1 MAESSLSEAQ
11 DITLSILPCFTSMLS
26 CLGSAQII
34 FMVLTA
40 RKTTPYRRIL
50 LGLSVADFLCSIV
63 YPWQAFLVPQA
74 TSHRIFAIGND
85 QTCSFLG
92 FGQQIFFASIL
103 YNSMLSLYFLLTV
116 RYGMSNPHV
125 AQKYEAYM
133 HLVATGYPVIAAFI
147 GLGVGLFHEL
157 EIGHGCWVNDY
168 PVGCETVC
176 NDTSPQPCTQCTDYI
191 FGLFFGFI
199 PSILAFIMIVTNN
212 ILVYLHVRS
221 TIQKSRRRFKATTS
235 SSQQPPSSSAAPMDK
250 SATINNT
257 GSARTGRP
265 SITAS
270 IKRRVTR
277 KKRAPDPQLQRI
289 RAVAVQAC
297 WYVIAFMM
305 TYMASIIVRC
315 LAAAGF
321 SAEDEAKLF
330 PLLVIEAILL
340 PSQGLFNLCV
350 YIRPSFQRTRR
361 DYPNETYGWV
371 FRRALYGEIIKPV
384 KDEPKRRPS
393 SSDFGGMVLH
403 NSRRQTQSIL
413 HRLHLDHLYDP
424 YWSGEENECE
434 GNLGNDGA
442 LGDDDIDNNGEEVG
456 SFAGDDDDPLSR
468 RTQENYYSGDDN
480 DDDLSVDNSNSS
492 AADDGCGEHE
502 NLVEE
507 TISRNGECKTEIC
520 GATVTKKSHPTE
532 ESTKAQ
538 YVGNQ
543 TVAADAQLSPPVVEE
558 ISG

>member
-11 DITLSILPCFTSMLS
+11 DITLSILPCLTSMLS

-50 LGLSVADFLCSIV
+50 LGLSVSDFLCSLI
-63 YPWQAFLVPQA
+63 YPWQAFLVPKA
-74 TSHRIFAIGND
+74 TSYRIWAIGND
-85 QTCSFLG
+85 QTCMFLG

-125 AQKYEAYM
+125 AQKYEVYM
-133 HLVATGYPVIAAFI
+133 HLVGIGYPVLAAFI

-157 EIGHGCWVNDY
+157 EVGHGCWVNDY
-168 PVGCETVC
+168 PEGCETVC
-176 NDTSPQPCTQCTDYI
+176 ENMSMQPCTQCTDYI
-191 FGLFFGFI
+191 FALFFGFV
-199 PSILAFIMIVTNN
+199 PSILAFAMIVTNN
-212 ILVYLHVRS
+212 TLVYLHVRN
-221 TIQKSRRRFKATTS
+221 TIQKSRRRFKAATS
-235 SSQQPPSSSAAPMDK
+235 AAQQTCSSATGINSSLISNTNSKTK
-250 SATINNT
+250 SRR
-257 GSARTGRP
+257 S

-270 IKRRVTR
+270 IKRKVTR
-277 KKRAPDPQLQRI
+277 QRRRAPDPQLKRI

-297 WYVIAFMM
+297 WYVAAFMM

-315 LAAAGF
+315 LEVAGF
-321 SAEDEAKLF
+321 GAEDEARLF

-361 DYPNETYGWV
+361 DYPNETFGWV

-403 NSRRQTQSIL
+403 DTRGQVQSIL
-413 HRLHLDHLYDP
+413 QIFHLDHLYDP
-424 YWSGEENECE
+424 YWSGEDEIFDE
-434 GNLGNDGA
+434 NLGNDGVLVNDA
-442 LGDDDIDNNGEEVG
+442 DDEHDEVREE
-456 SFAGDDDDPLSR
+456 SFAGDGGDPY
-468 RTQENYYSGDDN
+468 QEQYYSGDDN
-480 DDDLSVDNSNSS
+480 DDDLSINKSRSS
-492 AADDGCGEHE
+492 E
-502 NLVEE
+502 NDRETKKKDSLVTPTTEE
-507 TISRNGECKTEIC
+507 ERITRGATMAPAVVEATGKNDECKTEILETTLER
-520 GATVTKKSHPTE
+520 GS
-532 ESTKAQ
+532 
-538 YVGNQ
+538 
-543 TVAADAQLSPPVVEE
+543 
-558 ISG
+558 